1 MWPGLDAW
9 VAAYHCHDALGRR
22 LEDRTSVDVST
33 TVCFVRHGETDWNV
47 EGRCQGQEDIPLN
60 ERGREQARKSGVHL
74 RGDEWDVLVSSPL
87 SRAWETARIIGEQI
101 GAQEIVPAPAFVE
114 RNYGEASG
122 LIWDEVRYLY
132 PDGDIPGAESYA
144 EVRERCMPAL
154 DALARAH
161 PGKRLLVVAH
171 GGAINAMLAA
181 VSNGEIGSG
190 KTLLG
195 NGCLCLLTHD
205 ADRWQV
211 CSYNEVGHL

>member
-1 MWPGLDAW
+1 MET
-9 VAAYHCHDALGRR
+9 V
-22 LEDRTSVDVST
+22 T

-47 EGRCQGQEDIPLN
+47 AGRCQGQENIPLN
-60 ERGREQARKSGVHL
+60 ERGRAQAHKSGIYL
-74 RGDEWDVLVSSPL
+74 RGEHWDVLVSSPL

-101 GAQEIVPAPAFVE
+101 GVREIVPEPAFVE

-122 LIWDEVRYLY
+122 LVWAEVKHLY
-132 PDGDIPGAESYA
+132 PDGVIPGAEGYA
-144 EVRERCMPAL
+144 AVRERCMPAL

-181 VSNGEIGSG
+181 ISNGQIGSG

-205 ADRWQV
+205 GARWDV
-211 CSYNEVGHL
+211 HSHNEIGHL